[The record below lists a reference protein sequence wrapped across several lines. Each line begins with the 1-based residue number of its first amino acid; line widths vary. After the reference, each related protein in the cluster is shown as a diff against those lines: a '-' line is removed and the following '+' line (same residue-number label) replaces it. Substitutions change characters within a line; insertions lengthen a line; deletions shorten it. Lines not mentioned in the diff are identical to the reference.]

1 MSKAE
6 TYLGQISAM
15 EDGQDA
21 VKADGLIEQG
31 DETDDGDA
39 QLDVEEPQEGGD

>member
-1 MSKAE
+1 
-6 TYLGQISAM
+6 M

-21 VKADGLIEQG
+21 IKPDGLVEQR

-39 QLDVEEPQEGGD
+39 QLDIKEP